1 MYDTAAVAAA
11 FCITMARARCVELIT
26 SAAAALVVAISELI
40 TVCEVS
46 LMMSL
51 PEMDRPE

>member
-1 MYDTAAVAAA
+1 MYDTAAPAAA